1 MIVGPP
7 LFLLTLTF
15 VTTAAFA
22 QSWICGTQEPPPL
35 HKQAHH
41 DLAQAA
47 RDSFSIMAATEMITV
62 DVVFHVLMSGSSV
75 DQGNIPQSQLEDQM
89 SVINDNYAPSKIS
102 FNLTATT
109 RTLNER
115 YFNDRAE
122 RQMKTELRQGDYKT
136 LNVYFNVPQNNS
148 IGYCYFPVANP
159 STTEL
164 HLDGCTVMHSTV
176 PGGSFVNYNQG
187 KTLTHEAGHW
197 FGLYHTFQGGCND
210 KNGDFIDDTPA
221 EASPASGCPTGRDS
235 CPRKAGLD
243 PINDYMDYSYDS
255 CLTQFTPGQTTRM
268 HQMYEMFRA

>member
-1 MIVGPP
+1 
-7 LFLLTLTF
+7 
-15 VTTAAFA
+15 
-22 QSWICGTQEPPPL
+22 
-35 HKQAHH
+35 
-41 DLAQAA
+41 
-47 RDSFSIMAATEMITV
+47 
-62 DVVFHVLMSGSSV
+62 
-75 DQGNIPQSQLEDQM
+75 M

-148 IGYCYFPVANP
+148 IGYCYFPVGDLLFNSVALQHILIYKCILTLLKVANP

-197 FGLYHTFQGGCND
+197 FGMMIHLSQVARA
-210 KNGDFIDDTPA
+210 DTVP
-221 EASPASGCPTGRDS
+221 
-235 CPRKAGLD
+235 
-243 PINDYMDYSYDS
+243 
-255 CLTQFTPGQTTRM
+255 
-268 HQMYEMFRA
+268 